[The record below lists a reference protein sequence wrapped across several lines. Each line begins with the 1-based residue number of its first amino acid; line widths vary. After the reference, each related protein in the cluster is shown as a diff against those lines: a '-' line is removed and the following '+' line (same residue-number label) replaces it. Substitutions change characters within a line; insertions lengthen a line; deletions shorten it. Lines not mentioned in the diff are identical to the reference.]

1 MNEADETWF
10 TPAVAWE
17 PGAPPQKKNRAPLK
31 MANLKDIGLMEGHC
45 PSQ

>member
-10 TPAVAWE
+10 TPAV
-17 PGAPPQKKNRAPLK
+17 APLK